1 MIGYA
6 LYVILAVV
14 MLFGATIFAHELGHF
29 IVARL
34 CGMVVEVF
42 SIGFGP
48 ALWRRKIRGV
58 WYKIGALPLG
68 GYVALPQMD
77 PSDGASPEKAD
88 AAALKEKAGGEPP
101 APIPPTT
108 PPRKIIVALAGG
120 AGNITLAFLLAWA
133 VYLMGK
139 PSMPAERCAVIGFV
153 ETNSVA
159 YEAGL
164 RPGDEILSVNG
175 RPVANWQDV
184 LQENAM
190 GDAAQMEV
198 RTPTGNLSV
207 ALPTERSML
216 GFRIVPGL
224 REISLCRV
232 MAVEPESSADRAGLR
247 PGDLIIE
254 FDGERVLSIEHLI
267 ALVSARA
274 GQPAAL
280 AVERDGAPLSLKV
293 TPQLDPE
300 LGRAR
305 IGIRFDPLAVEY
317 DKVVHIPPLTQL
329 RNHAS
334 GIFRILRRLVT
345 PRDARG
351 TAEGLG
357 GPLMIIY
364 MFQDMVRKGL
374 VVALWFTCFLNV
386 NLAIL
391 NLLPLPVL
399 DGGHIVFALLEWVRG
414 RPLSA
419 RTVGWISQVFFGL
432 FIALFLLLSWR
443 DVQRVYRIS
452 RLFRAPA
459 PEQPAATNAP
469 AALPAE
475 SEP

>member
-14 MLFGATIFAHELGHF
+14 VLFGATIFAHELGHF
-29 IVARL
+29 IAARL

-88 AAALKEKAGGEPP
+88 SVALKDQDAGEPR

-108 PPRKIIVALAGG
+108 PPRKIVVALAGG
-120 AGNITLAFLLAWA
+120 AGNIALAFLLAWA

-159 YEAGL
+159 YAAGL

-175 RPVANWQDV
+175 RPVSNWQDV

-232 MAVEPESSADRAGLR
+232 MAVEPESSADQAGLR
-247 PGDLIIE
+247 PGDLIVG

-267 ALVSARA
+267 ALVAAQA
-274 GQPAAL
+274 GRPAAL
-280 AVERDGAPLSLKV
+280 AVERGGAPVAMEV
-293 TPQLDPE
+293 TPRIDPE

-305 IGIRFDPLAVEY
+305 IGIRFDPMAVEY
-317 DKVVHIPPLTQL
+317 DKVVHIPPLAQL
-329 RNHAS
+329 RTHAT

-364 MFQDMVRKGL
+364 MFQNMVRKGL

-399 DGGHIVFALLEWVRG
+399 DGGHIMFALLEWARG

-443 DVQRVYRIS
+443 DAQRVYRIF
-452 RLFRAPA
+452 RLSRAPA
-459 PEQPAATNAP
+459 AEQPAATNTPAP
-469 AALPAE
+469 AAEKP
-475 SEP
+475 

>member
-6 LYVILAVV
+6 LYVIAAVV
-14 MLFGATIFAHELGHF
+14 VLFGATIFAHELGHF
-29 IVARL
+29 IAARL

-48 ALWRRKIRGV
+48 ALWRRKIRGI

-77 PSDGASPEKAD
+77 PSDGASPEQAD
-88 AAALKEKAGGEPP
+88 AAALKDKDAGEPP
-101 APIPPTT
+101 APMPPTT
-108 PPRKIIVALAGG
+108 PPRKIIVSLAGG
-120 AGNITLAFLLAWA
+120 AGNIVLAFLLAWA

-153 ETNSVA
+153 ESNSVA
-159 YEAGL
+159 YAAGL

-232 MAVEPESSADRAGLR
+232 MAVEPESSAAQAGLR
-247 PGDLIIE
+247 SGDLIVG
-254 FDGERVLSIEHLI
+254 FDGERVLSVEHLVT
-267 ALVSARA
+267 LVAARA
-274 GQPAAL
+274 GMPAAL
-280 AVERDGAPLSLKV
+280 AVERDGAPVAMEV
-293 TPQLDPE
+293 TPRLDPE

-305 IGIRFDPLAVEY
+305 IGIRFDPMAVEY

-329 RNHAS
+329 RAHAT

-345 PRDARG
+345 PREARG

-399 DGGHIVFALLEWVRG
+399 DGGHVMFALLEWVRG

-419 RTVGWISQVFFGL
+419 RALGWISQVFFFL
-432 FIALFLLLSWR
+432 FIALFVLLTWR

-452 RLFRAPA
+452 RLFHPPAAEPAPA
-459 PEQPAATNAP
+459 NAP
-469 AALPAE
+469 AAAPDE
-475 SEP
+475 TP

>member
-1 MIGYA
+1 MIGYVI
-6 LYVILAVV
+6 YVVLAVV
-14 MLFGATIFAHELGHF
+14 VLFGATIFAHELGHF
-29 IVARL
+29 IAARL

-88 AAALKEKAGGEPP
+88 AAALKQDDTGAAAPQP
-101 APIPPTT
+101 PIPPTT

-120 AGNITLAFLLAWA
+120 AGNLVLAFILAWA
-133 VYLMGK
+133 VYLLGK
-139 PSMPAERCAVIGFV
+139 PSLPAERCAVIGFV
-153 ETNSVA
+153 ETNSAA
-159 YEAGL
+159 YAAGL
-164 RPGDEILSVNG
+164 RPGDEIISVNG
-175 RPVANWQDV
+175 HPVANWQEI

-190 GDAAQMEV
+190 GPAAQLEV
-198 RTPTGNLSV
+198 RTPTGKMSVVLS
-207 ALPTERSML
+207 TERSIL

-224 REISLCRV
+224 RELSLCRV
-232 MAVEPESSADRAGLR
+232 MAVEPDSSAAQAGLR
-247 PGDLIIE
+247 PGDLIVE
-254 FDGERVLSIEHLI
+254 FDGERILSIEHLI
-267 ALVSARA
+267 AIVSARP
-274 GQPAAL
+274 GQPSAMAVQRNGAA
-280 AVERDGAPLSLKV
+280 VVMNV
-293 TPQLDPE
+293 TPQLDPA

-305 IGIRFDPLAVEY
+305 IGIRFDPMAVEY

-329 RNHAS
+329 RSHAT

-414 RPLSA
+414 KPLST
-419 RTVGWISQVFFGL
+419 RTIGWLSQLFFGL
-432 FIALFLLLSWR
+432 LIAVFLLLTWR
-443 DVQRVYRIS
+443 DVNRLYRIS
-452 RLFRAPA
+452 RLFRAPPA
-459 PEQPAATNAP
+459 AEEQPATNAP
-469 AALPAE
+469 ALDTP
-475 SEP
+475 